1 MRLDI
6 QLIVSMGDLFIAGG
20 ETTSTTLRWAV
31 LLLSYFP
38 DAQRKLQTEID
49 ALVGKERR
57 PTLEDRDMY

>member
-1 MRLDI
+1 
-6 QLIVSMGDLFIAGG
+6 MGDLFAAGG

-38 DAQRKLQTEID
+38 DVQRKLQTEID
-49 ALVGKERR
+49 VLVGKERR